1 MDEKILQLPEAV
13 TISIERMMRFCYLA
27 QMTMEQP
34 DPQQGLLPTHLTRFG
49 TLLLDTCSFLY
60 SLFDDRRDS
69 IHLARVWAGFDH
81 PFYDALTAIENRLQP
96 FKPQLKLVRHRYGFH
111 GSLSRTLEAEGFDI
125 LQDPLAGD
133 LCTLIHDVKQLA
145 VHMIAW
151 HIDRMPC
158 DHAERGALLA
168 AFKAELCGPGGSV
181 A

>member
-1 MDEKILQLPEAV
+1 MDETSLQLPEAV
-13 TISIERMMRFCYLA
+13 TISVEHLIRFCYLV

-34 DPQQGLLPTHLTRFG
+34 DPQHSPLPTHLTRFG

-60 SLFDDRRDS
+60 SLFEDRTDS

-96 FKPQLKLVRHRYGFH
+96 FKPQLKLVRDRYGFH
-111 GSLSRTLEAEGFDI
+111 GSLSRTREAEGFDI
-125 LQDPLAGD
+125 LQDPLARD

-151 HIDRMPC
+151 HLGHMPR
-158 DHAERGALLA
+158 DHAERIALLA
-168 AFKAELCGPGGSV
+168 AFEAELCGPEGSV